1 MSLELIGLI
10 CSAER
15 DALEAKRL
23 VEKQAADIIAEAHAM
38 GMSSVDA
45 TLARAD
51 SEIAHLI
58 RASDQI
64 ATEDAAKLAS
74 STENR
79 IATLRAR
86 AERRLSDV
94 ATMIF
99 DRITGG
105 VS

>member
-1 MSLELIGLI
+1 MSLELIKLI
-10 CSAER
+10 CSAEM
-15 DALEAKRL
+15 DALESKRL
-23 VEKQAADIIAEAHAM
+23 AEKQAADIIAEAHRM
-38 GMSSVDA
+38 GMGGVDA

-51 SEIAHLI
+51 SEITHLI
-58 RASDQI
+58 RASDHK

-86 AERRLSDV
+86 SERRLSDV

-105 VS
+105 AL

>member
-1 MSLELIGLI
+1 LSLELITLI
-10 CSAER
+10 CSVER
-15 DALEAKRL
+15 DALESKRL
-23 VEKQAADIIAEAHAM
+23 AEKQAADIIAEAHRM
-38 GMSSVDA
+38 GLSGVDA

-58 RASDQI
+58 RASDQK

-74 STENR
+74 TTANR